1 MSNNNEVEA
10 SKEAK
15 RLYES
20 LKSESS
26 STSSKSVE
34 HNEELKAYYDLI
46 NQKAP
51 ENHVTL
57 QTPIRNKGRCSG
69 R

>member
-1 MSNNNEVEA
+1 MSNHDEVDA

-26 STSSKSVE
+26 STSSNSVE

-51 ENHVTL
+51 ENHVSP
-57 QTPIRNKGRCSG
+57 QTPIRNQGCRTS